1 MSLHGTLYSPGVVT
15 FYLVFT
21 MCFYMVLCVPQML
34 LHCNSCSPGVVTQ
47 CLVFIRCCY
56 IVLGV
61 HQVLLHGA
69 LSSPGQYSSEPFFGK
84 WLSVVKLLWSYQYL
98 SVLFVAWFMGFGIG
112 LIFTFLFWYLQVCS
126 SAFAPSPSSGTYRSV
141 ALFSAR
147 LPLLV
152 STGL

>member
-1 MSLHGTLYSPGVVT
+1 MLLHGTLCPPGVVT
-15 FYLVFT
+15 LYLVFIRC
-21 MCFYMVLCVPQML
+21 CFMVLCVHQVL
-34 LHCNSCSPGVVTQ
+34 LHGTLCSPGVVTSY
-47 CLVFIRCCY
+47 LVFTRCCY

-61 HQVLLHGA
+61 HQVLLHGTWC
-69 LSSPGQYSSEPFFGK
+69 SSGQYSSEPFFGK

-126 SAFAPSPSSGTYRSV
+126 SVFFPSPSSGIYRCV
-141 ALFSAR
+141 ALFSSR